1 MTTPLGVRQED
12 LTSWICPWCTARN
25 YRKAAGEDSCEECD
39 AEVITEFTGYE
50 NELVVKCSQRPEKI
64 S

>member
-1 MTTPLGVRQED
+1 MTD
-12 LTSWICPWCTARN
+12 LTSWICPWCAARN

-64 S
+64 